1 MSLLDDVSIVVT
13 PNGYKAGELYAVVPV
28 PTEGSEEVTD
38 GNFPSPNTS
47 WSLSGW
53 EILGNLAKNSVDG
66 AGNNLYQGSVT
77 SVNQLFKVVIT
88 ATITAGSVKVML
100 GGGTGGYN
108 EIGEATSTGTFTYY
122 GTSFGTDNRIL
133 LQTGTGSVIG
143 SVQLSN
149 ISVKEYTSA
158 DMDVTRETA
167 ATRVDED
174 GLVNYAE
181 VLGSEEVTD
190 GNFPSPNTAWDLSPT
205 FTIADNK
212 LHCVSDGSY
221 QYANQSAMVVGK
233 TYRITFDI
241 TGWVSGSVRVRPS
254 GQSPFQSAGS
264 NGSYIFYY
272 TAVSNSTLTIE
283 RNGTPTDLYIE
294 NISVKEVTRD
304 NVPRIDYTGG
314 GCPHILAEPERR
326 NLALNSETFSSYN
339 TDNVNISSSS
349 TLSPDGVSTAIKLAL
364 DNGTLSSNGGM
375 SFVYSST
382 AGETLSW
389 SMFVKKAEYRYL
401 TFSFGSGNAVGFHF
415 DLDTGLT
422 TQDLTNTQYT
432 LIENKIESYNNGW
445 YRISVSLIDLTGS
458 ANRYVSVKP
467 SPVLPTASNNNY
479 SSTGDGTSGVY
490 VWGGQLEEGSYPT
503 SYIPTSG
510 STVTRN
516 QDIFTRDGIGSLINS
531 TEGVLFVEMAAL
543 SDDLSFRSISLNDG
557 DFKNSVGIRYRTD
570 SNKINAI
577 IKDDNGVTFQM
588 NFEVSDITQFNKI
601 ALKYKSGDNSLYIN
615 GTEVSTNSSTF
626 SFTSALNDVSF
637 NRGDGNDKFFGK
649 VKQLQVYNTAL
660 GGSPYDATLSD
671 ARLAAL
677 TSS

>member
-241 TGWVSGSVRVRPS
+241 TGWVSGNVRVRPS
-254 GQSPFQSAGS
+254 GQSPFQLAGS

-272 TAVSNSTLTIE
+272 TAVSNSVLTIE

-294 NISVKEVTRD
+294 NISVKEATID
-304 NVPRIDYTGG
+304 NLPRVDYTDGTSS
-314 GCPHILAEPERR
+314 LLVEPQRT
-326 NLALNSETFSSYN
+326 NLLTYSEDFTNWNAGEAVVVSNQLTSPSGEITADKLNALNPTNQQYISLSPTVSSGSVY
-339 TDNVNISSSS
+339 
-349 TLSPDGVSTAIKLAL
+349 TLSCFAKKGEVNYIAL
-364 DNGTLSSNGGM
+364 IGLNPFTTSFFDLNNGTLLGSNATSS
-375 SFVYSST
+375 S
-382 AGETLSW
+382 
-389 SMFVKKAEYRYL
+389 
-401 TFSFGSGNAVGFHF
+401 
-415 DLDTGLT
+415 
-422 TQDLTNTQYT
+422 
-432 LIENKIESYNNGW
+432 IEDYGNGW
-445 YRISVSLIDLTGS
+445 YRCTSTFDADTTSKFSGIYLSYNGTTISNGTNI
-458 ANRYVSVKP
+458 
-467 SPVLPTASNNNY
+467 SN
-479 SSTGDGTSGVY
+479 GEGVY
-490 VWGGQLEEGSYPT
+490 IYGAQLEQGSYPT
-503 SYIPTSG
+503 SYIKTSG

-516 QDIFTRDGIGSLINS
+516 QETYEKTGISDLINS
-531 TEGVLFVEMAAL
+531 EEGVLFVELSAL
-543 SDDLSFRSISLNDG
+543 ANDGLSKRITLADGSISNRVSLELDE
-557 DFKNSVGIRYRTD
+557 TA
-570 SNKINAI
+570 NKIKAFI
-577 IKDDNGVTFQM
+577 TLNGSS
-588 NFEVSDITQFNKI
+588 EVLEYTATNLLQFNKI
-601 ALKYKSGDNSLYIN
+601 AIKWKANDFAIWFNGSAVVTETAESRVPTGLTELVFEGGNSLSPFY
-615 GTEVSTNSSTF
+615 
-626 SFTSALNDVSF
+626 
-637 NRGDGNDKFFGK
+637 GK
-649 VKQLQVYNTAL
+649 VRQLQVFKTA
-660 GGSPYDATLSD
+660 DID
-671 ARLAAL
+671 LAAL
-677 TSS
+677 TS

>member
-294 NISVKEVTRD
+294 NISVKEATID
-304 NVPRIDYTGG
+304 NLPRVDYTDGTSS
-314 GCPHILAEPERR
+314 LLVEPQRT
-326 NLALNSETFSSYN
+326 NLLTYSEDFTNWNAGEAVVVSNQLTSPSGEITADKLNALNPTNQQYISLSPTVSSGSVY
-339 TDNVNISSSS
+339 
-349 TLSPDGVSTAIKLAL
+349 TLSCFAKKGEVNYIAL
-364 DNGTLSSNGGM
+364 IGLNPFTTSFFDLNNGTLLGSNATSS
-375 SFVYSST
+375 S
-382 AGETLSW
+382 
-389 SMFVKKAEYRYL
+389 
-401 TFSFGSGNAVGFHF
+401 
-415 DLDTGLT
+415 
-422 TQDLTNTQYT
+422 
-432 LIENKIESYNNGW
+432 IEDYGNGW
-445 YRISVSLIDLTGS
+445 YRCTSTFDADTTSKFSGIYLSYNGTTISNGTNI
-458 ANRYVSVKP
+458 
-467 SPVLPTASNNNY
+467 SN
-479 SSTGDGTSGVY
+479 GEGVY
-490 VWGGQLEEGSYPT
+490 IYGAQLEQGSYPT
-503 SYIPTSG
+503 SYIKTSG

-516 QDIFTRDGIGSLINS
+516 QETYEKTGISDLINS
-531 TEGVLFVEMAAL
+531 EEGVLFVELSAL
-543 SDDLSFRSISLNDG
+543 ANDGLSKRITLADGSISNRVSLELDE
-557 DFKNSVGIRYRTD
+557 TA
-570 SNKINAI
+570 NKIKAFI
-577 IKDDNGVTFQM
+577 TLNGSS
-588 NFEVSDITQFNKI
+588 EVLEYTATNLLQFNKI
-601 ALKYKSGDNSLYIN
+601 AIKWKANDFAIWFNGSAVVTETAESRVPTGLTELVFEGGNSLSPFY
-615 GTEVSTNSSTF
+615 
-626 SFTSALNDVSF
+626 
-637 NRGDGNDKFFGK
+637 GK
-649 VKQLQVYNTAL
+649 VRQLQVFKTA
-660 GGSPYDATLSD
+660 DID
-671 ARLAAL
+671 LAAL
-677 TSS
+677 TS

>member
-241 TGWVSGSVRVRPS
+241 TGWVSGNVRVRPS
-254 GQSPFQSAGS
+254 GQSPFQLAGS

-272 TAVSNSTLTIE
+272 TAVSNSVLTIE

-294 NISVKEVTRD
+294 NISVKEATID
-304 NVPRIDYTGG
+304 NLPRVDYTDGTSSLLVEG
-314 GCPHILAEPERR
+314 QRT
-326 NLALNSETFSSYN
+326 NLLTYSEDFTNWNAGEAVVVSNQLTSPSGEITADKLNALNPTNQQYISLSPTVSSGSVY
-339 TDNVNISSSS
+339 
-349 TLSPDGVSTAIKLAL
+349 TLSCFAKKGEVNYIAL
-364 DNGTLSSNGGM
+364 VGLNPFTTSFFDLNNGTLLGSNATSS
-375 SFVYSST
+375 S
-382 AGETLSW
+382 
-389 SMFVKKAEYRYL
+389 
-401 TFSFGSGNAVGFHF
+401 
-415 DLDTGLT
+415 
-422 TQDLTNTQYT
+422 
-432 LIENKIESYNNGW
+432 IEDYGNGW
-445 YRISVSLIDLTGS
+445 YRCTSTFDADTTSKFSGIYLSYNGTTISNGTNI
-458 ANRYVSVKP
+458 
-467 SPVLPTASNNNY
+467 SN
-479 SSTGDGTSGVY
+479 GEGVY
-490 VWGGQLEEGSYPT
+490 IYGAQLEQGSYPT
-503 SYIPTSG
+503 SYIKTSG

-516 QDIFTRDGIGSLINS
+516 QETYEKTGISDLINS
-531 TEGVLFVEMAAL
+531 EEGVLFVELSAL
-543 SDDLSFRSISLNDG
+543 ANDGLSKRITLADGSISNRVSLELDE
-557 DFKNSVGIRYRTD
+557 TA
-570 SNKINAI
+570 NKIKAFI
-577 IKDDNGVTFQM
+577 TLNGSS
-588 NFEVSDITQFNKI
+588 EVLEYTATNLLQFNKI
-601 ALKYKSGDNSLYIN
+601 AIKWKANDFAIWFNGSAVVTETAESRVPTGLTELVFEGGNSLSPFY
-615 GTEVSTNSSTF
+615 
-626 SFTSALNDVSF
+626 
-637 NRGDGNDKFFGK
+637 GK
-649 VKQLQVYNTAL
+649 VRQLQVFKTA
-660 GGSPYDATLSD
+660 DID
-671 ARLAAL
+671 LAAL
-677 TSS
+677 TS